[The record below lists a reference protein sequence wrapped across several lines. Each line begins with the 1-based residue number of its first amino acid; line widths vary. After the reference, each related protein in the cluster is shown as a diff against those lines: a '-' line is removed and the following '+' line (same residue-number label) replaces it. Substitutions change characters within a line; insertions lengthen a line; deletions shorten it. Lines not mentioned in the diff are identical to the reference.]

1 MLVTPSGDG
10 IFPFHALRLR
20 LVLAFLAIVPAPVSL
35 HAAGPDSLRTE
46 TFTLASAA
54 LGEPRIINVYTPP
67 GHESDTG
74 TLPVL
79 YMLDGG
85 MAEDF
90 PHVMTTV
97 DSLIA
102 LRRIRPV
109 ILVGIENT
117 ERRRDLTGPTAVAA
131 DSVIAPRVGGSAAFR
146 AFIRDELMPEVKRRY
161 RTTGKAVI
169 VGESL
174 AGLFVVE
181 TLLLEPALFRGYI
194 ALSPSV
200 WWNDGA
206 VVRLARAPG
215 GTPNTSGRVLYLAA
229 ANEPKIADG
238 TAELA
243 GILKFQ
249 PPGTLLVIYAP
260 RPDLAHDT
268 IFRAVA
274 PGAFIKVLG
283 EGVFADD

>member
-1 MLVTPSGDG
+1 
-10 IFPFHALRLR
+10 
-20 LVLAFLAIVPAPVSL
+20 
-35 HAAGPDSLRTE
+35 
-46 TFTLASAA
+46 
-54 LGEPRIINVYTPP
+54 
-67 GHESDTG
+67 
-74 TLPVL
+74 
-79 YMLDGG
+79 
-85 MAEDF
+85 
-90 PHVMTTV
+90 
-97 DSLIA
+97 
-102 LRRIRPV
+102 
-109 ILVGIENT
+109 
-117 ERRRDLTGPTAVAA
+117 
-131 DSVIAPRVGGSAAFR
+131 
-146 AFIRDELMPEVKRRY
+146 MPEVKRRY

-200 WWNDGA
+200 WWNEGA

-243 GILKFQ
+243 GILKSH
-249 PPGTLLVIYAP
+249 PPGSLLVIYAP